1 MPAPRPNELC
11 NPPNPLA
18 IWAFILGLAGF
29 FLSIVV
35 LGGLLGLIAVI
46 LGLVAARRAGKQTFA
61 VVGIVTGA
69 IAVPAAIVALTV
81 WIAVLNGH
89 AQFSSS
95 SRRAATIATIS
106 NTRNAVNSF
115 EIDNGRFPT
124 TEEGLNALLLAPP
137 GLPSW
142 QGPYLDKF
150 PADAWG
156 RPLIYLF
163 PGIYDPTGYD
173 LSSVGA
179 DGIEGD
185 EDDIQKNTEE

>member
-1 MPAPRPNELC
+1 MPAPRPNELYT
-11 NPPNPLA
+11 PPNPLA

-35 LGGLLGLIAVI
+35 VGGLLGLIAVI
-46 LGLVAARRAGKQTFA
+46 LGISAARRAGKQTFA
-61 VVGIVTGA
+61 ITGIVTGA
-69 IAVPAAIVALTV
+69 LAIPAALVALTV

-89 AQFSSS
+89 AQFASS
-95 SRRAATIATIS
+95 SRRAATIAAIS
-106 NTRNAVNSF
+106 NTRNAVSSF

-137 GLPSW
+137 GLPTW

-156 RPLIYLF
+156 RPLIYRF
-163 PGIYDPTGYD
+163 PGDDDPTGYD
-173 LSSVGA
+173 LNSAGS
-179 DGIEGD
+179 DGVEGD
-185 EDDIQKNTEE
+185 DDDIQKNTQD